1 MGVSKFVVYKLLL
14 LQLHLQLLVCQ
25 SAVGSEHLENCS
37 TNWGIQAN
45 HDKCH
50 TIQKQS
56 AAEILDIVNAKTL
69 VTDAQVK
76 PTQNMRYQSA
86 NIQTNSSIDE
96 VDENEFHF
104 LITGGY
110 RPVVNDLV
118 KFVVSV
124 RSARPRKF
132 FGDNHYCGGSIISR
146 QTILSAAH
154 CFTNK

>member
-14 LQLHLQLLVCQ
+14 LELHLQLLVCQ
-25 SAVGSEHLENCS
+25 SATGSEHLENCS

-50 TIQKQS
+50 QQD
-56 AAEILDIVNAKTL
+56 AAEIFDTVNAKTP

-76 PTQNMRYQSA
+76 PAQKTDYRSTNA
-86 NIQTNSSIDE
+86 QTNSSIDE

-110 RPVVNDLV
+110 RPVVNEIV

-124 RSARPRKF
+124 RSSRPRKF
-132 FGDNHYCGGSIISR
+132 FGDNHFCGGSIISK
-146 QTILSAAH
+146 QTVLSAAH
-154 CFTNK
+154 CFMTK